1 MFRGEAKMSIS
12 SPVNVFEHFKSVKD
26 PRVERTKDHQLLD
39 IIVIA
44 ICAVICGADDW
55 VEIAAWGN
63 EKVMWLKQFL
73 GLANGI
79 PSHDTFGRVFSR
91 LDAEA
96 FQAAFLAWV
105 QAAYTLSEGQVVA
118 LDGKQVR
125 RSHDRTVGKAAI
137 YMVSAWAS
145 ANHLTLGQRKVDAK
159 SNEITAIPKL
169 LEVLAV
175 SGCLV
180 TIDAMGCQK
189 EIAATIIDHHADY
202 VLALK
207 DNQGHLYED
216 TRDLFK
222 HCEQT
227 PSHGLATDHVQ
238 TVEKGHGR
246 IEIRDCWTI
255 TDPLALSAFRT
266 ADQWTGLHTLVKIRR
281 ERRFPDQPP
290 SVEEAFYIS
299 SLAEP
304 KLATRLLAATR
315 AHWGIENG
323 LHWVLDV
330 AFHEDNSR
338 VRTGNSP
345 ENFAVLR
352 HIALNLLKQEVT
364 TKLGIKAKRLKAAWS
379 EAYLLKVL
387 GI

>member
-1 MFRGEAKMSIS
+1 MSLS
-12 SPVNVFEHFKSVKD
+12 RPESVFEHFKSVPD

-63 EKVMWLKQFL
+63 EKLNWLRQFL
-73 GLANGI
+73 ELANGI

-91 LDAEA
+91 LDGAA
-96 FQAAFLAWV
+96 FQAAFLSWV

-125 RSHDRTVGKAAI
+125 RSHNRRVGKAAI

-145 ANHLTLGQRKVDAK
+145 ANHLTLGQRQVDAK

-169 LEVLAV
+169 LEGLAL

-189 EIAATIIDHHADY
+189 EIAATIIDHQADY

-216 TRDLFK
+216 TRDLFE
-222 HCEQT
+222 HCDQT
-227 PSHGLATDHVQ
+227 PSHGLATDHIQ

-246 IEIRDCWTI
+246 IEIRECWTI

-266 ADQWTGLHTLVKIRR
+266 ADQWTGLRTLVKIRR
-281 ERRFPDQPP
+281 ERRLPGQPP

-304 KLATRLLAATR
+304 KLATRLLTATR

-330 AFHEDNSR
+330 AFREDDSR
-338 VRTGNSP
+338 VRIGNSP
-345 ENFAVLR
+345 QNFAVLR

-387 GI
+387 GIILQPI